1 MKKNILTTLVAC
13 ILVAALAVG
22 GTLAYMTATDTKV
35 TNTFQFANG
44 MAVDIYEKLSEA
56 VENKGQAEV
65 TGTANT
71 GLITGT
77 DIKNGLNYTNVT
89 PGQILNKAPRVAV
102 KTTVD
107 AYVFVKPI
115 AGENV
120 TIGTIGWTPVGNNG
134 VYYKL
139 IELGKADN
147 GITVVN
153 GQQDVYTIDT
163 PIFTTVTIGNVTG
176 GTIGNVE
183 IEVSMIQAAGFNGNA
198 EAALAQAPAFQSTA
212 G

>member
-13 ILVAALAVG
+13 VLVAALAVG
-22 GTLAYMTATDTKV
+22 GTLAYMTATDSKV

-56 VENKGQAEV
+56 EEGIGQAEV
-65 TGTANT
+65 AGNANS

-89 PGQILNKAPRVAV
+89 PGQILTKKPRVAV
-102 KTTVD
+102 QTTVD
-107 AYVFVKPI
+107 AYVFVKPT

-120 TIGTIGWTPVGNNG
+120 TIGTIGWTQVGETG

-139 IELGKADN
+139 IDLETLDGIAAYDADN
-147 GITVVN
+147 HI
-153 GQQDVYTIDT
+153 YTIET
-163 PIFTTVTIGNVTG
+163 PIFTTVTIDEDAVG
-176 GTIGNVE
+176 GTIGDVE
-183 IEVSMIQAAGFNGNA
+183 IEVSMIQAAGFNDA
-198 EAALAQAPAFQSTA
+198 AAALVEAPEFQSTA